1 MAALR
6 IARLSWFYFV
16 IYRMSGGAP
25 PLAVEI
31 LGEIRKVEAEA
42 DKIIERAR
50 ADAKRIVAD
59 AHARAEQLLREAVD
73 KARVEADAMI
83 ASGENEGREE
93 ARKLEMQAR
102 AEIQKLASLIQKRRA
117 ECIELV
123 LAKIMES

>member
-1 MAALR
+1 
-6 IARLSWFYFV
+6 
-16 IYRMSGGAP
+16 MSGGAA

-42 DKIIERAR
+42 DKVIERAR
-50 ADAKRIVAD
+50 TDAKRIVAD

-73 KARVEADAMI
+73 KARAEADAMI
-83 ASGENEGREE
+83 ASGESEGREE

-117 ECIELV
+117 EGIKLV
-123 LAKIMES
+123 LDKIMES